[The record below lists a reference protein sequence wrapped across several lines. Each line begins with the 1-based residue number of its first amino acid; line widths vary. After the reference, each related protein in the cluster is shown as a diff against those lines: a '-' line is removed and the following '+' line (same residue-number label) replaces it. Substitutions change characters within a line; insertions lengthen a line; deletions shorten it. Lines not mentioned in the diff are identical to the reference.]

1 MKKTFTLLF
10 TLIVHFFCF
19 SQVNELNFNHQSFD
33 PLLPPRTNINPMS
46 IRLLDNYNNGGPTSY
61 GSILEIYGLV
71 HHQTSQLYFGGWDN
85 SKIKYREAFYN
96 QNTWG
101 EWITLLDSKNDVE
114 SNGNLKITGNANSY
128 ILNGNVG
135 IGTVTPVSKL
145 DVRGVISTPE
155 IAFRNID
162 GGDDSDPYRLRKVQG
177 SSNNNWLELQLNDDS
192 NESFRIY
199 GNSCE
204 GFGCG
209 TYSSNLYHSFDAQG
223 NVYHKGNVG
232 IGTTTPDQK
241 LTVNGT
247 IHSKEVIV
255 DTNIAPDY
263 VFQKYYTGK
272 SELKSDYT
280 FPTLTE
286 IENFTK
292 KNNHLPGVRSAKE
305 MQEKGISLGEMSN
318 ILLQKIEELTLYTIE
333 QQKELERLKAENENY
348 KSLAERL
355 SAIEKELKK

>member
-19 SQVNELNFNHQSFD
+19 SQVNELKFNHQSFD
-33 PLLPPRTNINPMS
+33 PLLPPRTNISPMS
-46 IRLLDNYNNGGPTSY
+46 IRLLDNYNNGGPTDF

-96 QNTWG
+96 QNTWS

-135 IGTVTPVSKL
+135 IGTANPAAKL
-145 DVRGVISTPE
+145 DVNGSIYSNAS
-155 IAFRNID
+155 ILSDNFGGYS
-162 GGDDSDPYRLRKVQG
+162 GGDTKLTTNTGGTANLLFYTQLSEKLRITA
-177 SSNNNWLELQLNDDS
+177 N
-192 NESFRIY
+192 
-199 GNSCE
+199 
-204 GFGCG
+204 
-209 TYSSNLYHSFDAQG
+209 
-223 NVYHKGNVG
+223 GNVG

-247 IHSKEVIV
+247 VHSKEVIV

-272 SELKSDYT
+272 SDLKSDYRM
-280 FPTLTE
+280 PTLPE

-292 KNNHLPGVRSAKE
+292 KNNHLPGVPSAKE

-318 ILLQKIEELTLYTIE
+318 VLLQKIEELTLYAIE
-333 QQKELERLKAENENY
+333 QNKKVQSQQEEIECLKSENEQY
-348 KSLAERL
+348 KSFAVRL

>member
-1 MKKTFTLLF
+1 MKKKYILLF
-10 TLIVHFFCF
+10 TLIHFFCF
-19 SQVNELNFNHQSFD
+19 SQVNELNFNHQNFD

-96 QNTWG
+96 QNTWS

-128 ILNGNVG
+128 ILNGNLGVG
-135 IGTVTPVSKL
+135 TVDPKAKLDIVGDIYIDNLDWATDNALRIREGGSNSYGAFFKYGLNDLLTIGTRNNDL
-145 DVRGVISTPE
+145 DH
-155 IAFRNID
+155 IAFQIPR
-162 GGDDSDPYRLRKVQG
+162 G
-177 SSNNNWLELQLNDDS
+177 SLNVTF
-192 NESFRIY
+192 N
-199 GNSCE
+199 
-204 GFGCG
+204 
-209 TYSSNLYHSFDAQG
+209 
-223 NVYHKGNVG
+223 GNVG

-255 DTNIAPDY
+255 DTSITPDY

-272 SELKSDYT
+272 SELKSDYIM
-280 FPTLTE
+280 PTLTE
-286 IENFTK
+286 IEDFTR
-292 KNNHLPGVRSAKE
+292 KNNHLPNVPSAKE
-305 MQEKGISLGEMSN
+305 MQENGILVGEMSN
-318 ILLQKIEELTLYTIE
+318 ILLQKVEELTLYAIE
-333 QQKELERLKAENENY
+333 QNKKTQFQQEEIERLKAENDQY
-348 KSLAERL
+348 KLLAERL
-355 SAIEKELKK
+355 AAIEKELKK